1 MPSILETARDAHGKV
16 LLRWWH
22 RGGGAPAPGGGVA
35 DLRATEAAR
44 NGAELGEPTSF
55 RGGAGAP
62 APVGMIRGMR
72 QTYATEA
79 GGPNLTEFATPVQAQ
94 QAFNREQARVAGIP
108 LRLLSNMASL
118 SRRVGPWR
126 RRGTL
131 TSSWKS
137 PPKEKTQEVAAGTA
151 MRQQEQGQKYISQL
165 LLQEYGVPDPADKT
179 GQTKILPDYVQKAM
193 LTVLPDVKDMG
204 GVQKVLE
211 KIRPTLEIGK
221 QVDVFNNKAT
231 GGDIRSSIL
240 ANYQTDMQAR
250 GQAPDPN
257 VVRFITSEPVTAANL
272 PWFRQRANNMGI
284 ARVQH

>member
-1 MPSILETARDAHGKV
+1 
-16 LLRWWH
+16 
-22 RGGGAPAPGGGVA
+22 
-35 DLRATEAAR
+35 
-44 NGAELGEPTSF
+44 
-55 RGGAGAP
+55 
-62 APVGMIRGMR
+62 
-72 QTYATEA
+72 
-79 GGPNLTEFATPVQAQ
+79 
-94 QAFNREQARVAGIP
+94 
-108 LRLLSNMASL
+108 
-118 SRRVGPWR
+118 
-126 RRGTL
+126 
-131 TSSWKS
+131 
-137 PPKEKTQEVAAGTA
+137 

-272 PWFRQRANNMGI
+272 PWFRQRANNIGNRPGATLSPSAPVSPKAQPQAPLSLRQQRIQAETGGPIDLRGGGLWDKLMNLHRLGEEQEKAKDLAFAASRMGNTQTVAPPPEWQVPKPMPTASAPAVKPQ
-284 ARVQH
+284 ARSFDIRKMDLTSGQPVRESLYDETVLAGKG